1 MGRAWLSPPGPV
13 RDKGSV
19 LGPGR
24 GREVRRPSWRRCAC
38 GLGTVWGG
46 ELSRWETEGQG
57 AVRLAPRAGWG
68 LQEIQLDSPG
78 TGAPVSEL
86 ERKTGDQRGRPGAG
100 LAVPLG
106 TQRGLPLRPRP
117 ARPTCAWM
125 SPVFQRSLGS
135 PPRAGGWRAG
145 ALGMVWRHPWEQWA
159 PHTTPGCRGAEE
171 AASVEDVEGGSP
183 GCGSRAPLFLNR
195 GNWLMGR
202 KQARPGH
209 QPDQAWELPGSGS
222 SALT

>member
-1 MGRAWLSPPGPV
+1 MGWAWLSPPGPV

-24 GREVRRPSWRRCAC
+24 GPEVRRPSWRRCAC

-68 LQEIQLDSPG
+68 LQETQLDSPG

-86 ERKTGDQRGRPGAG
+86 ERKTGDQRGCPGAG

-135 PPRAGGWRAG
+135 PPRAGGWRTG
-145 ALGMVWRHPWEQWA
+145 ALGMVWRHLWEQWA
-159 PHTTPGCRGAEE
+159 PHTTPGCRGAEQ
-171 AASVEDVEGGSP
+171 AASVEDVGG
-183 GCGSRAPLFLNR
+183 GPLVVAQ
-195 GNWLMGR
+195 GR
-202 KQARPGH
+202 
-209 QPDQAWELPGSGS
+209 LCF
-222 SALT
+222 